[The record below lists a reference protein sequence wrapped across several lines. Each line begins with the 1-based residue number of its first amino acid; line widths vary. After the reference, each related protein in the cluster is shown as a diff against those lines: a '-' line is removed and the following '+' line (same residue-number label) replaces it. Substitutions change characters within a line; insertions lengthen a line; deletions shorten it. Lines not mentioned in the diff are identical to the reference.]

1 MSVLCSLLSVDSKVY
16 AKLAPGRESD
26 ALKGHHP
33 PRHQAPQLSVP
44 LLCSIHTRYSKDT
57 GIGVLIDF
65 GLAEVKEGIIADM
78 MNSLKTVRLEPE
90 REEELKLI
98 MSIIS
103 HLQRTN
109 RRCSI
114 CNDPSC
120 TGFAHTSGTQGFRA
134 PEVLSKVIHQ
144 TTALDI
150 WSCGIVFMCILSR
163 RYPLFYQKS
172 TLNEYYEL
180 MEFCSFFGS
189 ESVIKGLKEMNRDVE
204 NIPFVEPAPL
214 REMFLRSQW
223 EEWMV
228 DVSMDLLMKML
239 QINPANRITAD
250 EALKHPFFLL

>member
-1 MSVLCSLLSVDSKVY
+1 M
-16 AKLAPGRESD
+16 RF
-26 ALKGHHP
+26 H
-33 PRHQAPQLSVP
+33 R
-44 LLCSIHTRYSKDT
+44 RYSKET
-57 GIGVLIDF
+57 GVGVLIDF
-65 GLAEVKEGIIADM
+65 GLAEVKEGIVSEM
-78 MNSLKTVRLEPE
+78 MNALKTGHRDPE
-90 REEELKLI
+90 RDEETRLI
-98 MSIIS
+98 INIIK
-103 HLQRTN
+103 HLQHTN
-109 RRCSI
+109 RRCTI

-204 NIPFVEPAPL
+204 NIPFIEPAPL
-214 REMFLRSQW
+214 RDMFIRSQW

-239 QINPANRITAD
+239 QINPKDRITAS
-250 EALKHPFFLL
+250 EALKHPFFLLCSVSCKQTDIVN